1 MKTRIAFSK
10 ATSQLRVAFG
20 LLCFISCTTAL
31 ALSQDSKLSEF
42 RHSAWG
48 TKEGVPSGIVTAIA
62 QTSDGYL
69 WLGSERGLSRF
80 DGLQVVPFP
89 FSLDERLSSKSIIT
103 LFAPPSGGLWIGF
116 TFGGVAFL
124 KDGHV
129 TFYTKSEGLPPGSV
143 KTFVQQP
150 DGFVWVATVEGLARL
165 EGTRWRVIGADMKYP
180 VTDAW
185 SLLVDSTGA
194 LWVGTIGKLYLL
206 PKGETIFREIDAN
219 LVGRPELAE
228 SPTGA
233 VWAVDE
239 VGVRKIHQNK
249 NLNSRVKSA
258 QREMFFDRDGG
269 LWTARFPGGMR
280 RIAHPEVLS
289 TSTVIRPDSIGDLIS
304 EIEGLTSNDITEIL
318 EDREGNVWVATNK
331 GIDRFSEPKL
341 HWVDLRAQGR
351 LNKFNLAHTGLGAND
366 AGALWLAN
374 GAGLLLRRRDG
385 GFERHDKAEDIFCAM
400 RARDG
405 SNWFGSPTGLWH
417 YASGKFDHV
426 PLPAGTD
433 KQHVQAMADDAEGGL
448 WISVVRKDI
457 FRLANGVWSPYG
469 NLPILPKSPSLSLA
483 SDKNGRI
490 WFGYTK
496 DRIAMVDGNDVR
508 LYSKQEGVDLGNVTA
523 IYGLRSRLWIGG
535 EKGLA
540 LLDGER
546 FRPVLPDVAQGLGS
560 ITGIVETANGDL
572 WLNGSEGI
580 THITASEL
588 VRIAADPA
596 YRARIEVLNEL
607 DGLKGNG
614 SRLRPLPTAIEGT
627 DGLLWFITNLGLYWI
642 DPARIARN
650 PVPPPVLIKSLSVNG
665 KPYELTAG
673 LKLPLRTTAVGIDYV
688 ALSLTMAEKI
698 RYRYKLNGID
708 KDWREAQTRREALYT
723 NLEPGTYQFQV
734 IAANNDGVWNE
745 TGATLDFVIPPAFVQ
760 TGGFIAL
767 CIVGGVVMVG
777 LLIRF
782 RVKQI
787 SARLRGRLEAR
798 LAERERIAR
807 ELHDTLLQ
815 STQGLILRFQAVA
828 NGIPRSDPARETLEK
843 ALERADEV
851 MAEGRDRVMDLRIP
865 AHMWGDLQQA
875 FATAG
880 KDLSVESAT
889 AFRITAD
896 GAARTLNANVR
907 EEIYA
912 IGREALLNAFRHA
925 NAALIEIEIVYA
937 KQDFRLYV
945 RDNGAGIEETVLET
959 GGRSGHWGLKG
970 MRERAEAIGAKLNVL
985 RRSEGGTQIEVSLPG
1000 SIAYQ
1005 RRTMFSI
1012 MRSIRKFFGSAT

>member
-1 MKTRIAFSK
+1 MKTRMAFSR
-10 ATSQLRVAFG
+10 ATNRWGVVIG
-20 LLCFISCTTAL
+20 LLCFIWCITAT
-31 ALSQDSKLSEF
+31 ALSQDTKLSEF
-42 RHSAWG
+42 RHTAWG

-69 WLGSERGLSRF
+69 WMGSERGLSRF
-80 DGLQVVPFP
+80 DGLQVRPFP
-89 FSLDERLSSKSIIT
+89 FSLDERISSKSIFT
-103 LFAPPSGGLWIGF
+103 MFAPPSGGLWIGF
-116 TFGGVAFL
+116 TFGGAAFL
-124 KDGHV
+124 KDERV
-129 TFYTKSEGLPPGSV
+129 TFYTENEGLPPGSV
-143 KTFVQQP
+143 KTFAQQP
-150 DGFVWVATVEGLARL
+150 DGFIWVATTSGLARL
-165 EGTRWRVIGADMKYP
+165 EGARWRLIGANMKYP
-180 VTDAW
+180 TIEAW
-185 SLLVDSTGA
+185 SLLVDSAGA
-194 LWVGTIGKLYLL
+194 LWVGTIGKIYLL
-206 PKGETIFREIDAN
+206 PKGETTFREIDAK

-233 VWAVDE
+233 VWAVDD

-249 NLNSRVKSA
+249 NLRDRVKSA
-258 QREMFFDRDGG
+258 QREILFDRDGG
-269 LWTARFPGGMR
+269 LWTVRFPGGIR
-280 RIAHPEVLS
+280 RIAHPEIIS
-289 TSTVIRPDSIGDLIS
+289 TSTVIRPDSMVDLMS
-304 EIEGLTSNDITEIL
+304 EIEGLVSNDITEIL
-318 EDREGNVWVATNK
+318 EDREGNVWIATNK
-331 GIDRFSEPKL
+331 GIDRFSQPKL
-341 HWVDLRAQGR
+341 HWVDLGTQKY
-351 LNKFNLAHTGLGAND
+351 LKKFHIDFTGLAAND
-366 AGALWLAN
+366 DGALWLTN

-385 GFERHDKAEDIFCAM
+385 SLERHDKAEDIFCAM
-400 RARDG
+400 RAKDG

-426 PLPAGTD
+426 PLPEGTD
-433 KQHVQAMADDAEGGL
+433 KQHVQAMADDAQGGL
-448 WISVVRKDI
+448 WISVVRKGV
-457 FRLANGVWSPYG
+457 FRLADGVWSPYG
-469 NLPILPKSPSLSLA
+469 NLPILPKLPSLSVA
-483 SDKNGRI
+483 ADKNGRI
-490 WFGYTK
+490 WFGYIK
-496 DRIAMVDGNDVR
+496 DQVAMVDGNDVR

-546 FRPVLPDVAQGLGS
+546 FRQVLPDLAQGLGS

-580 THITASEL
+580 THITAGEL

-642 DPARIARN
+642 DPARVARN
-650 PVPPPVLIKSLSVNG
+650 PVPPSVLIKSLSVNG
-665 KPYELTAG
+665 KPYELAAS
-673 LKLPLRTTAVGIDYV
+673 LKLPQRTTTVGIDYV
-688 ALSLTMAEKI
+688 ALSLTLAEKV
-698 RYRYKLNGID
+698 RYRYKLDGID
-708 KDWREAQTRREALYT
+708 KDWRDVQTHREALYT
-723 NLEPGTYQFQV
+723 NLDPGTYQFHV
-734 IAANNDGVWNE
+734 IAANNDGIWNE

-760 TGGFIAL
+760 TGWFIAL
-767 CIVGGVVMVG
+767 CIIGGVAIVG

-865 AHMWGDLQQA
+865 AHMWGDLEQA

-880 KDLSVESAT
+880 KDLAIDSSTTFHIAAE
-889 AFRITAD
+889 
-896 GAARTLNANVR
+896 GAARALNANVR

-925 NAALIEIEIVYA
+925 NAALIEIEIVYE
-937 KQDFRLYV
+937 KQEFRLYV

-970 MRERAEAIGAKLNVL
+970 MRERAVAIGAKLNVL

-1000 SIAYQ
+1000 SIAYKK
-1005 RRTMFSI
+1005 RTISSS
-1012 MRSIRKFFGSAT
+1012 MRSIRKFFGSTK